1 VFYEWTRLFVILS
14 ASNIE
19 ERIMTIKEI
28 VAKQR
33 AFYLSGATRS
43 FEFRQ
48 KALRKLQSALREN
61 EDKIAEALVK
71 DLGKPP
77 FESYM
82 SETGMVLDE
91 LRYQLKHLRGWMRDK
106 RVRTPL
112 AQFHSVSFVSP
123 EPYGVVLIMSPWN
136 YPILLCLDPMIGAIS
151 AGNCAVVKPSAYT
164 PATSQMIA
172 DILAEIYPPEYVAV
186 IQGGRQENTALL
198 EQKFD
203 YIFFTGSVGVGK
215 VVMEAAAKHLTPVTL
230 ELGGKSPTIIDASAD
245 LSLAARRIAFGKI
258 LNGGQTCV
266 APDYVLIEESVRDEF
281 IEHFRSVLEEF
292 FPDGNYED
300 MARIVNEKHYQEKK
314 ELLLG
319 QKVAIGGGFDDRA
332 MRIEPTVLVDVDPD
346 SRVMTEEIFA
356 PILPVLTWRKLEEA
370 IEFVRSRPK
379 PLALY
384 LFTGDRSVE
393 ERVLTGCSFGGGC
406 VNDTVIHLA
415 TPYMG
420 FGGVGQSGM
429 GSYHGK
435 RSFDTFTHYRSIV
448 RKSTWLDLPFRYRPY
463 SDGKFRMIR
472 RFLK

>member
-1 VFYEWTRLFVILS
+1 
-14 ASNIE
+14 
-19 ERIMTIKEI
+19 
-28 VAKQR
+28 
-33 AFYLSGATRS
+33 
-43 FEFRQ
+43 
-48 KALRKLQSALREN
+48 
-61 EDKIAEALVK
+61 
-71 DLGKPP
+71 
-77 FESYM
+77 
-82 SETGMVLDE
+82 
-91 LRYQLKHLRGWMRDK
+91 
-106 RVRTPL
+106 
-112 AQFHSVSFVSP
+112 
-123 EPYGVVLIMSPWN
+123 
-136 YPILLCLDPMIGAIS
+136 
-151 AGNCAVVKPSAYT
+151 
-164 PATSQMIA
+164 
-172 DILAEIYPPEYVAV
+172 
-186 IQGGRQENTALL
+186 
-198 EQKFD
+198 
-203 YIFFTGSVGVGK
+203 
-215 VVMEAAAKHLTPVTL
+215 
-230 ELGGKSPTIIDASAD
+230 
-245 LSLAARRIAFGKI
+245 
-258 LNGGQTCV
+258 
-266 APDYVLIEESVRDEF
+266 
-281 IEHFRSVLEEF
+281 
-292 FPDGNYED
+292 
-300 MARIVNEKHYQEKK
+300 
-314 ELLLG
+314 
-319 QKVAIGGGFDDRA
+319 

>member
-1 VFYEWTRLFVILS
+1 
-14 ASNIE
+14 
-19 ERIMTIKEI
+19 MTIEEI

-61 EDKIAEALVK
+61 EAKIAEALLK

-91 LRYQLKHLRGWMRDK
+91 VRYHLTHLRGWMRDK

-136 YPILLCLDPMIGAIS
+136 YPVLLCLDPLIGAIS

-164 PATSQMIA
+164 PATSQVIA
-172 DILAEIYPPEYVAV
+172 DILEEIYPPEYVAV
-186 IQGGRQENTALL
+186 VQGGRQGNTALL

-245 LSLAARRIAFGKI
+245 LRLAARRIAFGKV

-281 IEHFRSVLEEF
+281 IEHFRGVLEEF
-292 FPDGNYED
+292 FPDGNHEG

-319 QKVAIGGGFDDRA
+319 QKVAIGGGFDDRT

-346 SRVMTEEIFA
+346 SQVMTEEIFA

-393 ERVLTGCSFGGGC
+393 ERVLMGCSFGGGC
-406 VNDTVIHLA
+406 VNDTMIHLA

-435 RSFDTFTHYRSIV
+435 HSFDTFTHYRSIV

-463 SDGKFRMIR
+463 SEGKFRMIR

>member
-1 VFYEWTRLFVILS
+1 
-14 ASNIE
+14 
-19 ERIMTIKEI
+19 
-28 VAKQR
+28 
-33 AFYLSGATRS
+33 
-43 FEFRQ
+43 
-48 KALRKLQSALREN
+48 
-61 EDKIAEALVK
+61 
-71 DLGKPP
+71 
-77 FESYM
+77 
-82 SETGMVLDE
+82 MVLDE

-266 APDYVLIEESVRDEF
+266 APDYGLIEESVRDEF

-314 ELLLG
+314 SCFWVKRRDWG
-319 QKVAIGGGFDDRA
+319 
-332 MRIEPTVLVDVDPD
+332 
-346 SRVMTEEIFA
+346 RV
-356 PILPVLTWRKLEEA
+356 
-370 IEFVRSRPK
+370 
-379 PLALY
+379 
-384 LFTGDRSVE
+384 
-393 ERVLTGCSFGGGC
+393 
-406 VNDTVIHLA
+406 
-415 TPYMG
+415 
-420 FGGVGQSGM
+420 
-429 GSYHGK
+429 
-435 RSFDTFTHYRSIV
+435 
-448 RKSTWLDLPFRYRPY
+448 
-463 SDGKFRMIR
+463 
-472 RFLK
+472 